1 MDKVW
6 EAQIFSTGVVLFLI
20 ISLIVILYCACFLI
34 KSRAVSASRKH
45 KIVCGI
51 IIAVLAIINLQNIND
66 RYREF
71 QYANRNAM
79 IVEGH
84 VENLQCDTNGA
95 DSFSV
100 NDIYFSY
107 PTMES
112 SIGYDI
118 PNREKGSMIK
128 HDGQYVT
135 ITYYSKNGVNIITKI
150 ATTINDAPSSN
161 NNFIK

>member
-34 KSRAVSASRKH
+34 KSHADSAPRKH

-51 IIAVLAIINLQNIND
+51 IIAALAIINFQNISD
-66 RYREF
+66 RYREI
-71 QYANRNAM
+71 QYANRNAL
-79 IVEGH
+79 IVEGY

-100 NDIYFSY
+100 DDIYFSY
-107 PTMES
+107 PTLES

-118 PNREKGSMIK
+118 PNREKGSLIK

-135 ITYYSKNGVNIITKI
+135 ITYYSQNGVNIITRI
-150 ATTINDAPSSN
+150 ETSIDDAPGYN
-161 NNFIK
+161 NSYIH